1 MHNFVCLQD
10 VQVLIGTLRVI
21 YASQFNKQYPL
32 TGPAAIPMEM
42 IESVALNS
50 LTGVNKNQFN
60 RGLALVNT
68 SGKTFMPSFAE
79 FRTLCIGQDWWN
91 AEKAWVKACE
101 YTKIIEHKAIEIE
114 KDIFQF
120 QEITTIAKFA
130 LDQVSLLINDGEM
143 YRAKDEFVKL
153 YSEYLAEAQLKG
165 RVQEWYQEPKQLAWS
180 NDQEKQ
186 VEHNPLPNAEAQK
199 HLEALKQKMN
209 VRNRHIRKPQELKPT
224 PKPLSTLITNEWPD
238 PFDQSDAYLKQCELD
253 GCVVPATI
261 RKQLGGRHV

>member
-101 YTKIIEHKAIEIE
+101 YTKIIEHKAVEIE
-114 KDIFQF
+114 KDVFQF

-130 LDQVSLLINDGEM
+130 LDQVSLLIADGEM
-143 YRAKDEFVKL
+143 HRAKSEFMSV

-165 RVQEWYQEPKQLAWS
+165 RVQEWYQEPRQLTWD
-180 NDQEKQ
+180 NDQEKR
-186 VEHNPLPNAEAQK
+186 VEHVAVSNEEAQR
-199 HLEALKQKMN
+199 HLNNLMAKWNMK
-209 VRNRHIRKPQELKPT
+209 NRKVHKPQELKPKA
-224 PKPLSTLITNEWPD
+224 KPLNTPITNEWPD
-238 PFDQSDAYLKQCELD
+238 PFEQPDAYLKQCELD

-261 RKQLGGRHV
+261 RKQLGGGHV